1 MKWPLTNIK
10 AIGVATI
17 TAAVEATDTDVQT
30 PVADGNTATT
40 DAGQTVVVFPDDDG
54 SANN

>member
-1 MKWPLTNIK
+1 MAADQP
-10 AIGVATI
+10 
-17 TAAVEATDTDVQT
+17 AVEATDTDVQT